1 MLAQARSRLQRLTP
15 PQAQDALAAGALLVD
30 IRPDWQRAAEGEV
43 PGALLVERNHLEWRF
58 DPACDARL
66 PQATGYDVQVIVLC
80 SEGYTSS
87 LAADSLRAL
96 GLHRATDVI
105 GGFHAWSAEGIPV
118 QPAPGVGSGAGTAG
132 SPRVGSAAM
141 TDRRLR
147 VAVVFGGRSSEHA
160 ISCVSAGSVLAHLDR
175 ARFDVIPVGISA
187 DGAWVQ
193 GTDEP
198 AELMIRNRKLPAVD
212 GAAAALALPGDPT
225 RRELVRIEGDRAGEV
240 LSGIDV
246 VFPVLHGAF
255 GEDGTIQGLLE
266 LADLPYV
273 GSGVLASAAGMDKE
287 FARKLLGTEGLP
299 VTDAVVLRADTAT
312 LTADQRERL
321 GLPVF
326 VKPARAGSSMGITKV
341 VDWSELPSAIAT
353 ARAVDP
359 KVLIEAAVIGRE
371 IECGVLEFPD
381 GRVEASLPA
390 EIRLVAED
398 SAGWYDFDAKYL
410 DNACEFD
417 IPAKLDDD
425 VAAGL
430 RAMAVSAFRSLDCQ
444 GLARV
449 DFFVGPDGALTVNEI
464 NTMPGFTPISMYP
477 RMWAV
482 TGVDYPTLLS
492 TLIDTAVAR
501 GTGLR

>member
-1 MLAQARSRLQRLTP
+1 
-15 PQAQDALAAGALLVD
+15 
-30 IRPDWQRAAEGEV
+30 
-43 PGALLVERNHLEWRF
+43 
-58 DPACDARL
+58 
-66 PQATGYDVQVIVLC
+66 
-80 SEGYTSS
+80 
-87 LAADSLRAL
+87 
-96 GLHRATDVI
+96 
-105 GGFHAWSAEGIPV
+105 
-118 QPAPGVGSGAGTAG
+118 
-132 SPRVGSAAM
+132 M

-160 ISCVSAGSVLAHLDR
+160 ISCVSAGSVLTHLDR
-175 ARFDVIPVGISA
+175 ARFDVIPVGISP
-187 DGAWVQ
+187 DGAWVL
-193 GTDEP
+193 GTAEP
-198 AELMIRNRKLPAVD
+198 AELAIRDRALPAVD
-212 GAAAALALPGDPT
+212 DGAVALALPGDPT
-225 RRELVRIEGDRAGEV
+225 RQELVRIAGARSGEV
-240 LSGIDV
+240 LSAVDV

-266 LADLPYV
+266 LADIPYV

-287 FARKLLGTEGLP
+287 FARKLLGMEGLP
-299 VTDAVVLRADTAT
+299 VTDAVVLRSDRAT
-312 LTADQRERL
+312 VTPEQRQRL

-341 VDWSELPSAIAT
+341 LDWSELDSAIVT

-359 KVLIEAAVIGRE
+359 KVLVEAAVIGRE

-381 GRVEASLPA
+381 GRIEASLPA
-390 EIRLVAED
+390 EIRMVAAD
-398 SAGWYDFDAKYL
+398 AASWYDFDAKYL
-410 DNACEFD
+410 DDACEFD

-425 VAAGL
+425 VTTAL
-430 RAMAVSAFRSLDCQ
+430 RAMAVAAFRSLDCQ

-492 TLIDTAVAR
+492 TLIDTAMAR

>member
-1 MLAQARSRLQRLTP
+1 MM
-15 PQAQDALAAGALLVD
+15 GA
-30 IRPDWQRAAEGEV
+30 
-43 PGALLVERNHLEWRF
+43 
-58 DPACDARL
+58 
-66 PQATGYDVQVIVLC
+66 
-80 SEGYTSS
+80 
-87 LAADSLRAL
+87 
-96 GLHRATDVI
+96 
-105 GGFHAWSAEGIPV
+105 
-118 QPAPGVGSGAGTAG
+118 
-132 SPRVGSAAM
+132 
-141 TDRRLR
+141 RLR

-175 ARFDVIPVGISA
+175 TRFDVIPVGISPE
-187 DGAWVQ
+187 GAWVL

-198 AELMIRNRKLPAVD
+198 AELAIRDRGLPTVD
-212 GAAAALALPGDPT
+212 GAAAGLVLPGDPT
-225 RRELVRIEGDRAGEV
+225 RQHLVRIAGDRSGEV
-240 LSGIDV
+240 LSGVDV

-287 FARKLLGTEGLP
+287 FTRRLLGTAGLP
-299 VTDAVVLRADTAT
+299 ITDAVVLRGADAT
-312 LTADQRERL
+312 LTTQQRARL

-326 VKPARAGSSMGITKV
+326 VKPARAGSSIGITKV
-341 VDWSELPSAIAT
+341 TDWAELPAAVAT

-359 KVLIEAAVIGRE
+359 KVLVEAAVIGRE

-390 EIRLVAED
+390 EIRVIAED
-398 SAGWYDFDAKYL
+398 AAGWYDFDAKYL
-410 DNACEFD
+410 DDACEFD

-425 VAAGL
+425 VAAAL
-430 RAMAVSAFRSLDCQ
+430 RAMAVAAFRALDCQ

-449 DFFVGPDGALTVNEI
+449 DFFVGPDGTLTVNEI